1 MAWLDDYSPFLA
13 IHFVVFLIS
22 LCGINSFSCQASFLL
37 GIESKWWP
45 KMQCMTRHGWLHI
58 DLKIDTEQIFKE
70 MCLKT
75 YVLAVVNDNDTLG
88 FNLSKKEKKRNNHKV
103 LTN

>member
-1 MAWLDDYSPFLA
+1 
-13 IHFVVFLIS
+13 
-22 LCGINSFSCQASFLL
+22 
-37 GIESKWWP
+37 
-45 KMQCMTRHGWLHI
+45 MTRHGLLHI